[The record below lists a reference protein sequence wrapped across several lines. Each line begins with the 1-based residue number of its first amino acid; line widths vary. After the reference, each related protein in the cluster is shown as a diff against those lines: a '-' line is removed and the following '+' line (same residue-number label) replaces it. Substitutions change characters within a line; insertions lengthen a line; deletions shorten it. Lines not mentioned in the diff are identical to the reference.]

1 MYAIELNGHTV
12 GEVFY
17 NGELE
22 NELRRI
28 NCTDYKFSL
37 NSDRENC
44 MEMVE
49 KTRRDNIYPHDSTH
63 CTEECKKRGKC
74 KNTVTIFRIVLM
86 SNLALQVVATCG

>member
-1 MYAIELNGHTV
+1 MYSIELNGHAV
-12 GEVFY
+12 GEAFY

-28 NCTDYKFSL
+28 NRTDYRFFL

-49 KTRRDNIYPHDSTH
+49 KNRRDNIYPHNSTH
-63 CTEECKKRGKC
+63 CTEECKKRGRC
-74 KNTVTIFRIVLM
+74 KRNALIFRMIP
-86 SNLALQVVATCG
+86 